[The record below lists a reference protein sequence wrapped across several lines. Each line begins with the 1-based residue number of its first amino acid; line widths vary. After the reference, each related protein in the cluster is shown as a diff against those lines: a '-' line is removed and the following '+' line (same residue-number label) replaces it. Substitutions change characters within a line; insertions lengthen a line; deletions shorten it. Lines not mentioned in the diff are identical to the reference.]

1 MHSPEVLLDL
11 KANPAFQDLQLSL
24 RQRRQVYLERLPREK
39 DSEERLR
46 LSGRALE
53 LEDIDN
59 MFTELLKVRH
69 DLDTGPPKED
79 V

>member
-11 KANPAFQDLQLSL
+11 KANPAFQELQLQL
-24 RQRRQVYLERLPREK
+24 RQRRQVYLERLPHER
-39 DSEERLR
+39 DSDERLK

-59 MFTELLKVRH
+59 LFTELLKVRH
-69 DLDTGPPKED
+69 DLEVAPPLEET
-79 V
+79 